1 MPKNSLKIFP
11 ALIFW
16 GVFIFV
22 IFQVPYPE
30 SLTQAS
36 SFQLLSFFAPLFLAL
51 IFTLNLFLKF
61 IFFSVSISLGI
72 IFMLLLKSLNALN
85 FVSAILI
92 IVAVGLLLS
101 YFKKTKGKNNL
112 TSVSRI
118 SKLTHLHR
126 KKQ

>member
-1 MPKNSLKIFP
+1 MSLILKLTP

-16 GVFIFV
+16 GIFIFV

-36 SFQLLSFFAPLFLAL
+36 LFQILAFFISFFLAL
-51 IFTLNLFLKF
+51 VITLNLFLKF
-61 IFFSVSISLGI
+61 IPSSVFISLGI
-72 IFMLLLKSLNALN
+72 ISLLLLKALDALN
-85 FVSAILI
+85 FVSAALI
-92 IVAVGLLLS
+92 FITVGLLLS
-101 YFKKTKGKNNL
+101 YFKKTKGHL
-112 TSVSRI
+112 TYVSKI

>member
-1 MPKNSLKIFP
+1 MPTSFLKILP

-16 GVFIFV
+16 GIFIFV

-30 SLTQAS
+30 SLTQATF
-36 SFQLLSFFAPLFLAL
+36 FQILAFFIPLFLAL
-51 IFTLNLFLKF
+51 TFTL
-61 IFFSVSISLGI
+61 SATISLGI
-72 IFMLLLKSLNALN
+72 VFLLLLKSLNALN
-85 FVSAILI
+85 FVSVILI

-101 YFKKTKGKNNL
+101 YFKKEKGKHKL
-112 TSVSRI
+112 TYVSKI